1 MRKITN
7 ASNGQSQ
14 TAIYT
19 AKDHPENISKQ
30 LKENSEKFN
39 WDGIKFPASF
49 QKTLINL
56 KKQKSINLY
65 QCFLV
70 MRKKSIH

>member
-7 ASNGQSQ
+7 ASKWSIT

-39 WDGIKFPASF
+39 WDGINFPASF
-49 QKTLINL
+49 KDIDTFEE
-56 KKQKSINLY
+56 KKIHRFLSM
-65 QCFLV
+65 FLV
-70 MRKKSIH
+70 MSKKSIH